1 MMNGSYH
8 GSMIERYL
16 YSVLMKVP
24 RFKPKSTQRFTK
36 IVNFYEKRLLVLQ
49 YISDE
54 FSFLS
59 ATPGIS
65 EYFGK
70 QLFFRTRLSKYFSDL

>member
-1 MMNGSYH
+1 M
-8 GSMIERYL
+8 
-16 YSVLMKVP
+16 
-24 RFKPKSTQRFTK
+24 
-36 IVNFYEKRLLVLQ
+36 VNLYEKRLLVLE

-65 EYFGK
+65 DYFGK
-70 QLFFRTRLSKYFSDL
+70 PLFSRTRLSKYFSDL